1 MRLLVTQAAFE
12 LLAELMMH
20 DDFNLASGISLLK
33 RLHYERRELLTSTN
47 SAPEGPLRSCS
58 SLP

>member
-1 MRLLVTQAAFE
+1 
-12 LLAELMMH
+12 MMH